1 MAIFRPPPQPFVGG
15 WQPLAPRRLP
25 VSITAVP
32 ADDPP
37 FSHGGRSSPSSMCVL
52 AMWQPDPATP
62 WRGFV
67 GGRRL
72 PAGLF
77 TPTDD
82 PPFGIQWGLRNVAIT
97 SWDPGPPR
105 LEPIRA
111 RPGYYLS
118 KDIRGV
124 TRDSGGGAIGNCV
137 VKCYDTLTDA
147 VVFTT
152 TSDASGNYAGTVPGS
167 GEYYLVAYLDGSP
180 DIAGT
185 SVNTLTGS

>member
-37 FSHGGRSSPSSMCVL
+37 FSHGGRSSPSSTLVL
-52 AMWQPDPATP
+52 ALWQPDPGIP
-62 WRGFV
+62 RREFV
-67 GGRRL
+67 TGRKL
-72 PAGLF
+72 VLF
-77 TPTDD
+77 ESIITEA
-82 PPFGIQWGLRNVAIT
+82 PPFRIGGTPLVIAA
-97 SWDPGPPR
+97 SWLPGPPR
-105 LEPIRA
+105 PEPIRA

-147 VVFTT
+147 VVFET
-152 TSDASGNYAGTVPGS
+152 TSDAVGNYAGR
-167 GEYYLVAYLDGSP
+167 
-180 DIAGT
+180 
-185 SVNTLTGS
+185 

>member
-1 MAIFRPPPQPFVGG
+1 MAVFRPPPQPFIGG
-15 WQPLAPRRLP
+15 WQPLAPGRLP

-37 FSHGGRSSPSSMCVL
+37 FSHGGRSSPSSIHIL
-52 AMWQPDPATP
+52 TMWQPDPATP

-67 GGRRL
+67 ANRVV
-72 PAGLF
+72 PQFEFFA
-77 TPTDD
+77 TED
-82 PPFGIQWGLRNVAIT
+82 PPFSSRWPWRYIIDAWI
-97 SWDPGPPR
+97 PGPPR
-105 LEPIRA
+105 PEPIRA

-124 TRDSGGGAIGNCV
+124 TRDAGGGAIGNCV

-167 GEYYLVAYLDGSP
+167 GEYYLVAYLADTP